1 MREEFTNQ
9 ILNDQKLA
17 NQEFD
22 RVCSEMTPG
31 DPESF
36 LSLVKAMQELQAKNA
51 GLDTKLERRVAFT
64 KKLLQ
69 EIK

>member
-1 MREEFTNQ
+1 MREEFTYQ

-22 RVCSEMTPG
+22 RVCHDMTPG
-31 DPESF
+31 DPQSF
-36 LSLVKAMQELQAKNA
+36 LSLVKAMQDLQAKNL
-51 GLDTKLERRVAFT
+51 GLETKLERRVAFT

>member
-1 MREEFTNQ
+1 MREEFTQQ

-17 NQEFD
+17 NQELKRACGD
-22 RVCSEMTPG
+22 MTPG

-36 LSLVKAMQELQAKNA
+36 LGLVKAMQGLQAKNL

-64 KKLLQ
+64 RKLLQ